1 MPLSTIFQFYEIDT
15 TEILRFP
22 YERKTNISPS
32 EMTKIKQ
39 VKEQNKKLG
48 RVSPQIYTVKPALR
62 GHHWDK
68 EKVVF

>member
-1 MPLSTIFQFYEIDT
+1 
-15 TEILRFP
+15 
-22 YERKTNISPS
+22 
-32 EMTKIKQ
+32 MTKIKQ

-62 GHHWDK
+62 GHQWDK